1 MAGHS
6 KWANIRH
13 KKGAADAKRGKIF
26 SKIAKEITVA
36 VRIGGPEADSNPRL
50 RSAITLARSQNMPND
65 NIDRAI
71 KKGTGELGGDIPENL
86 VYEGYGAEGVAI
98 LVECLSDN
106 RNRSATDIR
115 TIFNKNNGS
124 LGNSGTVAWM
134 FERKAQFILE
144 GDNADEEKLL
154 ETVLDAGAEDFTV
167 EDGMAEVLGPPECF
181 ENVSRVLEE
190 ANMETVD
197 ASVTMLP
204 ENSVKIEDVSTAKKI
219 LGLIDALDNNDDV
232 QNVYSNH
239 EIDEQ
244 ILEQATS

>member
-6 KWANIRH
+6 KWANIKH

-36 VRIGGPEADSNPRL
+36 ARIGGPEADSNPRL
-50 RSAITLARSQNMPND
+50 RAAIALGRSQNMPND
-65 NIDRAI
+65 NINRAI
-71 KKGTGELGGDIPENL
+71 KKGTGELEGDIPEDL
-86 VYEGYGAEGVAI
+86 VYEGYAVEGVAI

-124 LGNSGTVAWM
+124 LGNSGSVAWM
-134 FERKAQFILE
+134 FHRKAQFVLE
-144 GDNADEEKLL
+144 GENADEEKLMDV
-154 ETVLDAGAEDFTV
+154 VLDAGAEDIEV

-181 ENVSRVLEE
+181 EDVVAALEKAGMATVE
-190 ANMETVD
+190 ATV
-197 ASVTMLP
+197 TKLP
-204 ENSVKIEDVSTAKKI
+204 ENTVKVEDVSAAKKI
-219 LGLIDALDNNDDV
+219 LGLIDALENNDDV

-239 EIDEQ
+239 EMDED
-244 ILEQATS
+244 ILNQATS